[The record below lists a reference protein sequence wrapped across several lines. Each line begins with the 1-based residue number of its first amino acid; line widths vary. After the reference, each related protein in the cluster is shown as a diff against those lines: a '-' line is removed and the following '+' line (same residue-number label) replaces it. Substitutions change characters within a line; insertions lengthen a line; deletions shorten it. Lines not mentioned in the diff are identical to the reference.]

1 MISHKI
7 AACNIVEHLVELEPL
22 ERNFVVQ
29 IGAEMTFSI
38 LMSSSIH
45 SNLLVLC
52 KNKVL
57 VRKTDKNQEQIMK
70 KHFCNNRH
78 EFQLKYYWTNKR
90 KVKKVRRKVTM
101 EKMVKIRNS
110 KLHDILNISNIT
122 FIDRSSRSQ
131 IVFNIK
137 CS

>member
-70 KHFCNNRH
+70 KHFCNNRY

-90 KVKKVRRKVTM
+90 KVKKVRRKATM